1 MIRIMLIVIISA
13 LVGGALGAIQYSAAT
28 GGYKESFEGTLIS
41 MAEQTGEYDAAVP
54 TGGTPQVEVVGGA
67 SYDFG
72 SMMHGETMS
81 RNFVVRNVGT
91 APLVLEKAG
100 STCKCTVGEM
110 EKNVLNPN
118 EETIV
123 KMTWTAE
130 SIVPMYGQ
138 SATFKTND
146 PELAELKFSV
156 EGQIT
161 NSFVVEPRSLS
172 FGDLSVTNAA
182 EKTFYVFSYLE
193 DAKELKEFS
202 WSKSETRQLIEFQV
216 EPIPVNET
224 PYQQRHKTAMM
235 AHKITVKI
243 APGLPLGPLSAQV
256 QFRTDRDDKV
266 GLLELPV
273 TGRVTSDLAI
283 FGGGSFNADLNL
295 LSIGNVKSSQG
306 ATVGIMLAVQ
316 GESRDTIEPWIES
329 WEPQEALKVTLGEP
343 KLVGN
348 RKLYQIQIEVP
359 KGAPEVFYPGTGK
372 GTFGKIVIKTNHETM
387 QEMPIYVRLVVV
399 K

>member
-1 MIRIMLIVIISA
+1 MVRILVTVIISA
-13 LVGGALGAIQYSAAT
+13 LVGGALGVTQYSAAT
-28 GGYKESFEGTLIS
+28 GGYKESFEGTLLS
-41 MAEQTGEYDAAVP
+41 TAEQTGEYDAAAP
-54 TGGTPQVEVVGGA
+54 TGGTPQVEVVGGT

-81 RNFVVRNVGT
+81 RDFVVRNVGT

-100 STCKCTVGEM
+100 STCKCTVGDM
-110 EKNVLNPN
+110 EKNMLNPN
-118 EETIV
+118 EETKV

-146 PELAELKFSV
+146 PEMAELKFSV

-161 NSFVVEPRSLS
+161 NSFVIEPRSLS

-182 EKTFYVFSYLE
+182 EKTFYVFSYLK
-193 DAKELKEFS
+193 DSNELKEFS
-202 WSKSETRQLIEFQV
+202 WTTPETRNLISFESQ
-216 EPIPVNET
+216 PIPVNET
-224 PYQQRHKTAMM
+224 PYERHKTASM
-235 AHKITVKI
+235 AHKVTVKI
-243 APGLPLGPLSAQV
+243 APGLPLGPLSARV
-256 QFRTDRDDKV
+256 QFRTDREDKV

-295 LSIGNVKSSQG
+295 LNIGNVKSSQG
-306 ATVGIMLAVQ
+306 ATVGVVLAVQ
-316 GESRDTIEPWIES
+316 GESRDTIELRIES
-329 WEPQEALKVTLGEP
+329 CEPQEALKVTLGEP

-348 RKLYQIQIEVP
+348 RKLYQIQVEVP

-372 GTFGKIVIKTNHETM
+372 GTYGKIVIKTNHETM